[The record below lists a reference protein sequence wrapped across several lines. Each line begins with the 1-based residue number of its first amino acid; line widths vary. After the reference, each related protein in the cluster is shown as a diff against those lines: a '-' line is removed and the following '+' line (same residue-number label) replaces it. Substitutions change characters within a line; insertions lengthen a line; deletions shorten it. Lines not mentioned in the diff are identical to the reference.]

1 MKNKNKK
8 EIKET
13 KGGLFSLQKVSN
25 VNFEKTPNNGNGF
38 LIKTNKVCAVEDAD
52 EFFDDIENAPF
63 HPTQE
68 DDALIL
74 PDIARSMQYHHDGLD
89 RQLIDQKVLL
99 TTLQE
104 TLKNEV
110 EDLKRILLTPHD
122 NIHDNMNNNNDNNSN
137 KDIMKLLKS
146 THEEMKNKLIEIL
159 KQLKNDVN
167 IRNYF
172 ESSLDTSEKKIYFFL
187 QNLIRLLTHGPA
199 VVAEEIIDEIIFEKN
214 KKMKNKSPQNQAIN
228 KNYSDNNNLFSTT
241 LENIFKEL
249 KDLKSFV
256 NEKIMPTVS
265 YEKNRKNSAENIFDT
280 ALKQICHVSVAPIVL
295 EHLSITRKAEMNL
308 DHCVDKINHIYNTFA
323 SRTTKFCS
331 TMMEEVSNFVED
343 IAADLV
349 LSNAPPEEKRSKAL
363 QALTGESKGRGE
375 RRRGEKRREEERRE
389 EKGCG
394 EGNGIPYSIL
404 PFSILLYFTLLY
416 TILPYTIHYHISHYH
431 ISYYHISYYHI

>member
-52 EFFDDIENAPF
+52 EFFDDIENVPF

-68 DDALIL
+68 DDVLIL

-89 RQLIDQKVLL
+89 RQLIDQKALL

-122 NIHDNMNNNNDNNSN
+122 NINDNMNNNTDNNSN
-137 KDIMKLLKS
+137 KDMMKLLKS

-228 KNYSDNNNLFSTT
+228 KNNSDYNNLFSTT

-249 KDLKSFV
+249 KDIKSFV

-295 EHLSITRKAEMNL
+295 EQLSITRKAEMNL

-349 LSNAPPEEKRSKAL
+349 LSNAPPEEKRSRAL
-363 QALTGESKGRGE
+363 QAVTGESKGRGE
-375 RRRGEKRREEERRE
+375 RRGEKRREEKRRE
-389 EKGCG
+389 EKRKG
-394 EGNGIPYSIL
+394 EKE
-404 PFSILLYFTLLY
+404 
-416 TILPYTIHYHISHYH
+416 
-431 ISYYHISYYHI
+431 